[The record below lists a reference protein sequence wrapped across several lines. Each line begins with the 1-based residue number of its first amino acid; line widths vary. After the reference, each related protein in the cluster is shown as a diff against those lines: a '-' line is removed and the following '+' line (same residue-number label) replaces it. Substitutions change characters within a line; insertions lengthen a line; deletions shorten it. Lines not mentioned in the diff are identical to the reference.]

1 MQDVELLAPAG
12 GSAAFRAAICGGAD
26 AVYLGL
32 QSFNARRGA
41 DNFTLDSFSEAC
53 DFAHLRGMK
62 VYVAL
67 NTAILP
73 SEISEAL
80 ECARQAYRAG
90 ADAFIVQD
98 IGLASE
104 LSRTLPQARLHIST
118 QMNTHNAAGMRAAAK
133 LGAKRVTLAR
143 ELSLEEIG
151 VLAQVGREC
160 GLEIE
165 TFAHGAL
172 CVCYSGQCFM
182 SSLIGGRSANRGLC
196 AQACRLPYELRN
208 AAQRKP
214 LESPGEHLLSPKDL
228 CTIDLLPNLV
238 AAGVSSLKI
247 EGRMKSPEYV
257 YAVTRTYRAALD
269 RVLKAR
275 SEAVKSAS
283 APLGANGE
291 SESDVSE
298 PASSLSG
305 VAYDC
310 GAWKVPPASEA
321 ERQVLAEAFSR
332 GFTTAYLEGA
342 RGNDIMSYQRPN
354 NRGISVGR
362 IQCIEGDF
370 VVIRCSRTIE
380 AGDVLEVW
388 MKRGHAAASVLQVEP
403 VGKGTSRIRFDKFPR
418 GAHEGDRVF
427 RVRSAAAAFSAGENE
442 PRIMVDGTVE
452 LRLGKPLS
460 ASFRV
465 ANAPE
470 NARLL
475 RSARDV
481 AQLAG
486 YAEGPLVEAART
498 KAVSEQDVRA
508 HVDRLGQT
516 PFSLANLAIEMDE
529 GIGIGFS
536 QLHHVRAA
544 GLEELENVL
553 LAACGDRDLPRI
565 DARHQHRRADARG
578 AHIAALVTN
587 PACARAA
594 KRSGA
599 EVIYVPAVNLVHG
612 QATVAGQVSETVEQS
627 AYPKGCTVLLPVAD
641 HDALPSTREQACG
654 FDAWKS
660 VHEGNP
666 VVAESLGALARAEE
680 AQAVVEVGPHLPIT
694 NKLALQ
700 TAVDFGASRIW
711 LSPELTLGQIAE
723 LAEDSPAELG
733 ITVIGSQELMVTE
746 HCMLMSQGP
755 CAQNCATC
763 ARRKSPHFLKDRK
776 GYEFPV
782 ISDQL
787 GRSHLYNSVK
797 LDTAHAVPDLLKA
810 GVTWFM
816 VDATLMNVEE
826 TSTAVARLAKARNVA
841 NSQGSS
847 LPKEEGATSGHLFRG
862 VL

>member
-12 GSAAFRAAICGGAD
+12 GAAAFHAAICGGAD

-41 DNFTLDSFSEAC
+41 DNFTLGSFSEAC
-53 DFAHLRGMK
+53 DFAHLRGAK
-62 VYVAL
+62 VYVTL

-73 SEISEAL
+73 SEIDEAL

-118 QMNTHNAAGMRAAAK
+118 QMNTHNAAGMMAAAK

-143 ELSLEEIG
+143 ELSLGEIDA
-151 VLAQVGREC
+151 LARVGREH

-214 LESPGEHLLSPKDL
+214 LDSPGDHLLSPKDL

-269 RVLKAR
+269 RVLEAR
-275 SEAVKSAS
+275 AEAAERVSAS
-283 APLGANGE
+283 VDADGE
-291 SESDVSE
+291 SALSDQ
-298 PASSLSG
+298 ASA
-305 VAYDC
+305 VADVAGDC
-310 GAWKVPPASEA
+310 GAWDVPPVSEA

-362 IQCIEGDF
+362 IQRIDGDS
-370 VVIRCSRTIE
+370 ITMRCSQIVE

-388 MKRGHAAASVLQVEP
+388 MKRGHAAASVLEVASA
-403 VGKGTSRIRFDKFPR
+403 GKGASRIRFDKFPR

-427 RVRSAAAAFSAGENE
+427 RVRSAAAAFSAEENE
-442 PRIMVDGTVE
+442 PRIKVDGTVT
-452 LRLGKPLS
+452 LQLGKPLA

-465 ANAPE
+465 AKTPE
-470 NARLL
+470 NARML
-475 RSARDV
+475 RAARD
-481 AQLAG
+481 ADQPSG
-486 YAEGPLVEAART
+486 YAEGPLVEPART

-516 PFSLANLAIEMDE
+516 PFSLANLSVEMDE
-529 GIGIGFS
+529 GVGIGFS

-544 GLEELENVL
+544 ALEELENAL
-553 LAACGDRDLPRI
+553 LATCADRDLPRI

-594 KRSGA
+594 KRNGA

-627 AYPKGCTVLLPVAD
+627 AYPKGCTVVLPVAD
-641 HDALPSTREQACG
+641 HDALPGTRERACG

-680 AQAVVEVGPHLPIT
+680 ARAVVEVGPHLPIT

-700 TAVDFGASRIW
+700 TAVDLGASRIW

-723 LAEDSPAELG
+723 LADDSPAELG
-733 ITVIGSQELMVTE
+733 ITVIGSQELMVSE

-763 ARRKSPHFLKDRK
+763 SRRKSPHFLKDRK

-787 GRSHLYNSVK
+787 GRSHLYNSVR

-826 TSTAVARLAKARNVA
+826 TSAAVARLAKARNLA
-841 NSQGSS
+841 NSQGLS